1 MQGGGRWRRRSA
13 PPGHAL
19 RAIWPAKGASALFVR
34 GVDAG
39 PRADS
44 PRIVYAARV
53 PLVRAALTA
62 FFRGVTGIFFR
73 DVEVAFAPPA
83 ATRGRLFA
91 GNHVNGI
98 VDPVVVLTQAPFPI
112 SPVAKSTLW
121 KIPVFRT
128 LLDAVGAVPVTRKKD
143 DPGKSAGGNDE
154 VFDRVAT
161 HLGSG
166 GNILIFPEGVSHN
179 EPHLVPL
186 KTGPARMLARA
197 RERGARGLTFQ
208 AVALEFDARESF
220 RSRALLVFGPVREL
234 DAIELEGEAL
244 VQHVTAVL
252 RDDLSE
258 LVVEGRTWA
267 DRTLVARVAELL
279 AHDSGDRSL
288 AQWNAIGRQVEAARA
303 RVDDERLARVRAE
316 VDAYYAMLARSRVKD
331 DHVVAAVPARPGR
344 LLRALGLLAVA
355 PLAALGAVLF
365 FLPYQ
370 LPKLAERLAG
380 DERDVVSTYKLG
392 IGLCAFP
399 LWAVGLAVAAA
410 LTLPPPERF
419 FSVPV
424 LLVSPLA
431 TLFFLDRL
439 DPVRAQWATAPDNP
453 FVGPTR
459 LEHLREQR
467 ARAMA
472 AIGELRE
479 ELGV

>member
-1 MQGGGRWRRRSA
+1 M
-13 PPGHAL
+13 P
-19 RAIWPAKGASALFVR
+19 V
-34 GVDAG
+34 
-39 PRADS
+39 
-44 PRIVYAARV
+44 
-53 PLVRAALTA
+53 VRAALTV
-62 FFRGVTGIFFR
+62 FFRAVTGIFFR

-112 SPVAKSTLW
+112 APVAKSTLW
-121 KIPVFRT
+121 KIPVFRS
-128 LLDAVGAVPVTRKKD
+128 LLDAVGAVPVARKKD
-143 DPGKSAGGNDE
+143 DPSKAAASNDE
-154 VFDRVAT
+154 VFDRVAA
-161 HLGSG
+161 HLGGG

-197 RERGARGLTFQ
+197 REQGARGLTFQ

-234 DAIELEGEAL
+234 DSIDLEGEPL
-244 VQHVTAVL
+244 VQHVTSVL
-252 RDDLSE
+252 REDLGE

-288 AQWNAIGRQVEAARA
+288 AQWNAIGRKVEAARA
-303 RVDDERLARVRAE
+303 RVDDARVDAVRAE

-331 DHVVAAVPARPGR
+331 DHVVAGVPARPGR
-344 LLRALGLLAVA
+344 LWRALGLFAVA
-355 PLAALGAVLF
+355 PLAALGAALF
-365 FLPYQ
+365 FVPYQ

-392 IGLCAFP
+392 IGLVAFP
-399 LWAVGLAVAAA
+399 LWAIGLAIAAT
-410 LTLPPPERF
+410 LTLPPPHRF
-419 FSVPV
+419 AALPV
-424 LLVSPLA
+424 VLASPLA
-431 TLFFLDRL
+431 TLFFLDRF
-439 DPVRAQWATAPDNP
+439 DPVRAQWASAPDNP
-453 FVGPTR
+453 FVGPAR
-459 LEHLREQR
+459 LDHLREQR

-472 AIGELRE
+472 AIEALRKELD
-479 ELGV
+479 L